1 MLFFAMEKKR
11 NNAADLWSSMFWMVR
26 LKIKMAA

>member
-1 MLFFAMEKKR
+1 MLFLLWQKR